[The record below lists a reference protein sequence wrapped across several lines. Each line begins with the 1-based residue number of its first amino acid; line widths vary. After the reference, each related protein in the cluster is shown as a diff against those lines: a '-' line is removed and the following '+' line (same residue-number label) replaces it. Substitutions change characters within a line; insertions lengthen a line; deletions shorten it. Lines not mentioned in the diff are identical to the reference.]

1 MVKNLP
7 ETWKTWVQP
16 LGWKDPLEKEMAT
29 HSSILGLPWWLRGW
43 IPWKRKWLPTPVFFP
58 GGFHG
63 QRSLVGYGPWA
74 CKEPNTPEILTF
86 KMF

>member
-1 MVKNLP
+1 MRWLDGITDSMDVSLSELRELVVKR
-7 ETWKTWVQP
+7 E
-16 LGWKDPLEKEMAT
+16 
-29 HSSILGLPWWLRGW
+29 
-43 IPWKRKWLPTPVFFP
+43 WLPTPVFFP

-86 KMF
+86 KIMVLGDEAFWN